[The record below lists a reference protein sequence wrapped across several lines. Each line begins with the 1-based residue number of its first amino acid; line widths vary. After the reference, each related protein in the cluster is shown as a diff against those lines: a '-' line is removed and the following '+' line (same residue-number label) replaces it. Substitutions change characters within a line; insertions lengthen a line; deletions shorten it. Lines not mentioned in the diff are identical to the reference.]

1 MREVSESARR
11 WSYNILKID
20 ENDNG
25 KTLENIFVDGTGIM
39 NFVFRKVRRVIL
51 EMLEILNLPLESINL
66 FALHQV
72 NFLIVNHIAKILNI
86 DEKKVPFRASKTGD
100 LAGSTENINCQNC
113 CSFRR

>member
-1 MREVSESARR
+1 
-11 WSYNILKID
+11 
-20 ENDNG
+20 
-25 KTLENIFVDGTGIM
+25 M

-86 DEKKVPFRASKTGD
+86 DEKKSPV
-100 LAGSTENINCQNC
+100 
-113 CSFRR
+113 